1 MGRRQRTARA
11 RALALATAR
20 QEPQRQ
26 EWYRIDNR
34 AGSREAQVHLYD
46 EIGYWGTSAS
56 DFVADI
62 NELDVDTITLYI
74 NSPGGEVY
82 DGITIYNALRR
93 HKATVNVIVDGLAAS
108 AASFIAQAGDTRT
121 MSRNAT
127 MMIHDASTIVWGDA
141 AELTRV
147 VEQLEKCSANI
158 ADIYAQRCGKDAGY
172 WRDLMRAETW
182 FDATEAVEFGLAD
195 AVEGSDSTEEASE
208 PAQALWNLSIY
219 RYAKRSDAP
228 APGTVVADPVDNLVT
243 PVDEPVQAVEDYDPG
258 QRRDDEG
265 RWSDG
270 MPGDIVSTT
279 LTAGGRDLGMSRKG
293 NGTVALTI
301 GDTTVDLT
309 ADEAD
314 EVTGWPWDARDLEDG
329 DLLMLQRDSYVP
341 AALIRDTDDTWRF
354 GVSTAA
360 NPLANAVTLTG
371 ADLDQLGNK
380 FVQLEGAHRVNTG
393 AGRVDMYVTDDH
405 RAGLRLRDEDRNV
418 VEVLLRPSEFD
429 KVSRA
434 VSDLAERAD
443 SRQSDTGDDDDYDD
457 EAPADDAAD
466 DVVDVLT
473 SVGVVRVRLDGKAV
487 TLGPVDGP
495 WTVRLADGEEQQAF
509 TDAAARTVDVL
520 DRLVDVW
527 NAAVWAMT
535 RERKTTPVKAERLAE
550 DWAALTAHLTSGSST
565 VEDPLARLREA
576 L

>member
-1 MGRRQRTARA
+1 MGRRQRTARS
-11 RALALATAR
+11 RALALAMAR

-56 DFVADI
+56 DFVAEIGD
-62 NELDVDTITLYI
+62 LDVDTITLYI

-93 HKATVNVIVDGLAAS
+93 HKATVNVVVDGLAAS

-147 VEQLEKCSANI
+147 VEQLEKCSQNI

-172 WRDLMRAETW
+172 WRDLMREETW

-195 AVEGSDSTEEASE
+195 AVEGADSEEESSE
-208 PAQALWNLSIY
+208 PAQAPWNLSIY
-219 RYAKRSDAP
+219 RYAKRADAP
-228 APGTVVADPVDNLVT
+228 APGTVVAEPVDSLVT
-243 PVDEPVQAVEDYDPG
+243 PVDEPVQAVDDYDPG
-258 QRRDDEG
+258 QSRDDDG

-293 NGTVALTI
+293 NGTVTLTI

-341 AALIRDTDDTWRF
+341 AALIRDSDDTWRF

-380 FVQLEGAHRVNTG
+380 LVQLEGAHRVNTG
-393 AGRVDMYVTDDH
+393 SGRVDMYVTDDH

-418 VEVLLRPSEFD
+418 VEVAMRPSEFD

-434 VSDLAERAD
+434 VSDLAERAGD
-443 SRQSDTGDDDDYDD
+443 RKPDTGDDDDYDD
-457 EAPADDAAD
+457 EAPADDATD

-487 TLGPVDGP
+487 TFGPVDGP
-495 WTVRLADGEEQQAF
+495 WTVRLADSGEQQAF

-535 RERKTTPVKAERLAE
+535 RERKTTPVKAERPAD
-550 DWAALTAHLTSGSST
+550 DWATLTAHLTSGSST